1 LKNIFYADER
11 DKNSL
16 PEGRG
21 EMCYIDV
28 TKTFIIRALCREGMV
43 KKTEPLKG
51 RDWKDNTG
59 STDTNIGDYV

>member
-1 LKNIFYADER
+1 
-11 DKNSL
+11 
-16 PEGRG
+16 
-21 EMCYIDV
+21 MCYIDV